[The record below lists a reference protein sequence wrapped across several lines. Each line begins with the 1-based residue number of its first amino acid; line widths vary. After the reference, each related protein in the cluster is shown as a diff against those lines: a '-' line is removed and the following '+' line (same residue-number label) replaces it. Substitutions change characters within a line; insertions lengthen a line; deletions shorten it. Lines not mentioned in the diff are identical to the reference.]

1 MFFDSFLP
9 PLLIGILRPFAFKI
23 AIDILE
29 LNSAIVIHLFSVV
42 CFFVF
47 VFLGACGTL
56 KSSALIYL

>member
-9 PLLIGILRPFAFKI
+9 PLLIGILRPFTFNI

-42 CFFVF
+42 CFFVLF
-47 VFLGACGTL
+47 FCVPV
-56 KSSALIYL
+56 KH